1 MMDIHTQREEQR
13 KQNDDLFE
21 GTDRILFLIQNPH
34 FRHLKK
40 YLNEKT
46 FRPVD
51 FILPKYSSG
60 VTAVFQTAP
69 LPPEFIEEVIR
80 PWVEKWHEQ
89 RGGNKL
95 EEVPQIVCTSMA
107 MTISIPVTSVEI
119 VKTQLKME

>member
-1 MMDIHTQREEQR
+1 MMDIHTQREQQEEE
-13 KQNDDLFE
+13 LA
-21 GTDRILFLIQNPH
+21 GLDRFLFLIQNPH
-34 FRHLKK
+34 FRHLEK
-40 YLNEKT
+40 YLKEKT

-89 RGGNKL
+89 RRGNKL

-107 MTISIPVTSVEI
+107 MTISIPLTSGEI
-119 VKTQLKME
+119 IITQLKME